1 MSTIVTRLG
10 KGSPLTNLE
19 LDSNFSNLN
28 ADKLEI
34 SAFDT
39 TANSWFNNKTLN
51 DLSNVVTSSLL
62 NGQALVWNSIAN
74 RWENQTISGGG
85 SGLEGGSVE
94 VVAAG
99 SQTIDSFGTSAY
111 TSIKYLVQAT
121 YGNDIHTTEI
131 TLIHNGT
138 NVYLSEYGTVQTLA
152 LFTIGAEISGE
163 TVELKVITLNNNTYI
178 DYKRIPIVSRIQVN
192 TLTGDLML
200 LSGLEDLQTG
210 SGLVDLQ
217 A

>member
-39 TANSWFNNKTLN
+39 TANSWFSNKTLD

-74 RWENQTISGGG
+74 RWENQTISGG

-94 VVAAG
+94 VVTAG
-99 SQTIDSFGTSAY
+99 SQTIDSFNTSTY
-111 TSIKYLVQAT
+111 SSIKYLVQAT

-152 LFTIGAEISGE
+152 LFTIAAEISGE
-163 TVELKVITLNNNTYI
+163 TVELKVITLNGNTYI

>member
-1 MSTIVTRLG
+1 MSIIVTRLG

-28 ADKLEI
+28 TDKLEI

-39 TANSWFNNKTLN
+39 TANSWFSNKTLD

-62 NGQALVWNSIAN
+62 NGQALVWNSVAN
-74 RWENQTISGGG
+74 RWENQTVTGSG
-85 SGLEGGSVE
+85 GLEGGSSE
-94 VVAAG
+94 VVIAG
-99 SQTIDSFGTSAY
+99 SQTIDSFNTSTY
-111 TSIKYLVQAT
+111 TSIKYLLQAT

-131 TLIHNGT
+131 TLIQNGT

-163 TVELKVITLNNNTYI
+163 TVELKVTTLNPNTYI

>member
-1 MSTIVTRLG
+1 MSTIITRLG

-39 TANSWFNNKTLN
+39 TANSWFSNKTLD
-51 DLSNVVTSSLL
+51 DLGNVVTSSLL
-62 NGQALVWNSIAN
+62 NGQVLVWNSVAN
-74 RWENQTISGGG
+74 RWENQTPTG
-85 SGLEGGSVE
+85 GLEGGSSE
-94 VVAAG
+94 VVVAG
-99 SQTIDSFGTSAY
+99 SQTIDSFNTSTY
-111 TSIKYLVQAT
+111 SSIKYLVQAT

-138 NVYLSEYGTVQTLA
+138 NVYLSEYGTIQTLA

-163 TVELKVITLNNNTYI
+163 NVELKVTTLNSNTYI